1 MEKRSS
7 LQEVVLE
14 NLNSYMKRNDIRT
27 LPNTILKDKLKM
39 D

>member
-1 MEKRSS
+1 MEKRLS

-14 NLNSYMKRNDIRT
+14 NLNSYMKRNEIRT